1 MRLIISFFF
10 ILAFYF
16 VGESISY
23 FINHFIPGNI
33 IGMLLLFF
41 SLHFKL
47 INPDRIKYAA
57 IGMTKNMT
65 LFFIPASV
73 GLMEYTGLLSE
84 FWASILIITLVS
96 TLIVLA
102 VAGWVQQAMERRK
115 LK

>member
-23 FINHFIPGNI
+23 LIDHFIPGNI

-47 INPDRIKYAA
+47 IHPDRIKDAA
-57 IGMTKNMT
+57 VGMTKNMT
-65 LFFIPASV
+65 LFFIPAAV
-73 GLMEYTGLLSE
+73 GLMEYTGLLSQY
-84 FWASILIITLVS
+84 WASILIVTLVS

-102 VAGWVQQAMERRK
+102 TVGWIQQTLEKRR